1 MSMLRRADAQ
11 SEPKGVDGDPPAT
24 QRSCETVSERCS
36 PPKSGSLAE
45 AFGDGGVGGVR
56 GPRSSAAPPS
66 LEGVAP
72 EVRAHALRERA
83 NLLLRRNDH
92 AGAGRDYDEALAL
105 FRALGDAPGQAQVL
119 LDRGA
124 LRLREGVPVQA
135 VRDCDEA
142 LALYQAVGD
151 RAGEGDALRARGFAR
166 AEEGDLG
173 GAVCDYDAAIQL
185 FLQLGDREPLKPR
198 VGSRSPSSDADGS
211 APSEVPRARPY
222 GAAHGRALK
231 ARGDLRVRLR
241 NLPGAARDYSTALA
255 LFQGA
260 GDRGGQASVLK
271 ARGDMRL
278 GQDNM
283 TGAARDYDWALTL
296 YQATD
301 DHLGQAGVLKAR
313 GDLRTRQG
321 DLAGAERDYDQALE
335 LFTTTRDLL
344 GQAQVLKAR
353 GDLRSQQEDLVD
365 AVRDY
370 DRALALFRSAFE
382 RRGQAATLKARGD
395 LRRAQFELVAELVGV
410 AAADASDL
418 EEALSDYDQALA
430 LFEVLEDGAGQAGV
444 LRARGDLARIQ
455 GDFGGALSLYL
466 SAKRLLDVSGNAAE
480 LSATLAEIARTHAL
494 AGRSVEARAAA
505 EQSLARAD
513 RATAAVYRELAEA
526 VLAGRIAPRDEACA
540 KRDSRAPSSPVRY
553 ER

>member
-1 MSMLRRADAQ
+1 MRLRADAQ
-11 SEPKGVDGDPPAT
+11 YEPKGVDADPPT
-24 QRSCETVSERCS
+24 QRSFESVTDRCA
-36 PPKSGSLAE
+36 PKSGPLAE
-45 AFGDGGVGGVR
+45 ALGESAMR
-56 GPRSSAAPPS
+56 GPRSSGAPPS
-66 LEGVAP
+66 LEGTVP
-72 EVRAHALRERA
+72 EARGHALRERG
-83 NLLLRRNDH
+83 NMLLRRNDC
-92 AGAGRDYDEALAL
+92 ASAARDYDEALAL
-105 FRALGDAPGQAQVL
+105 FRAAGDVLGQAQVL
-119 LDRGA
+119 MDRAA

-135 VRDCDEA
+135 VRDYDEA
-142 LALYQAVGD
+142 LALFQAAGD

-173 GAVCDYDAAIQL
+173 GAVCDYDLAIQL

-198 VGSRSPSSDADGS
+198 ADARKTPADSDG
-211 APSEVPRARPY
+211 PGTLEQPRARPY

-231 ARGDLRVRLR
+231 SRGDLRVRLR

-255 LFQGA
+255 LFQSA
-260 GDRGGQASVLK
+260 GDRSGQASVLK

-278 GQDNM
+278 GQDNV

-296 YQATD
+296 YQATE
-301 DHLGQAGVLKAR
+301 DHLGHASVLKAR

-335 LFTTTRDLL
+335 LFTTTRELL
-344 GQAQVLKAR
+344 GQAVVLKAR

-370 DRALALFRSAFE
+370 DRALALFRSGFE

-395 LRRAQFELVAELVGV
+395 LRRAQFELVADLVGV

-418 EEALSDYDQALA
+418 EDALSDYDQAFA

-455 GDFGGALSLYL
+455 GELGAALAFYL
-466 SAKRLLDVSGNAAE
+466 GAKRLLEVAGNAPE
-480 LSATLAEIARTHAL
+480 LSAILAEIARIHAL
-494 AGRSVEARAAA
+494 TGRAAEARAAA

-513 RATAAVYRELAEA
+513 RTTSPEYRELAEA
-526 VLAGRIAPRDEACA
+526 VLSGRITGSQEEGAT
-540 KRDSRAPSSPVRY
+540 RDSRVPSTPKRY
-553 ER
+553 ERERY